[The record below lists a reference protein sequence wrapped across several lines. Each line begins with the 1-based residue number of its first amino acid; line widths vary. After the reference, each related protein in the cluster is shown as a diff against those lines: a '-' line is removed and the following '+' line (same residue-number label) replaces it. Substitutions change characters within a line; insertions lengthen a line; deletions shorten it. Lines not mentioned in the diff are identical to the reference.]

1 MATRTDENGVT
12 TRSQPVGGT
21 QTGDQ
26 PAQRVTA
33 VPNQGYANSNQGY
46 ANSNQGYANPNQGY
60 ANPNQGY
67 ANPNQGYANPN
78 RGYANPNQGYANAN
92 QGYAAYDPNQSYA
105 VGPNA
110 GYAPAAAVPVDAADR
125 TRWGPI
131 WAGFVTTI
139 STFLIVEAFLL
150 WLGALGVTS
159 NASGG
164 LAMNRPWVTWIIA
177 VCAFFLGG
185 LVTAMTSPVRG
196 AFANFLNGLMVWG
209 VATTLIAVVSIFGGG
224 AVFGTVGAMVNHVL
238 SLTGSHHVTPGGV
251 SDLKTASGW
260 AFWTLLSTAI
270 AAGLGGMLAGF
281 GMPVGSIQNDV
292 SGYATN

>member
-33 VPNQGYANSNQGY
+33 VPNQGYANS
-46 ANSNQGYANPNQGY
+46 
-60 ANPNQGY
+60 
-67 ANPNQGYANPN
+67 
-78 RGYANPNQGYANAN
+78 NQGYANAN

-150 WLGALGVTS
+150 WLGALGVT
-159 NASGG
+159 
-164 LAMNRPWVTWIIA
+164 
-177 VCAFFLGG
+177 
-185 LVTAMTSPVRG
+185 
-196 AFANFLNGLMVWG
+196 
-209 VATTLIAVVSIFGGG
+209 
-224 AVFGTVGAMVNHVL
+224 
-238 SLTGSHHVTPGGV
+238 
-251 SDLKTASGW
+251 
-260 AFWTLLSTAI
+260 
-270 AAGLGGMLAGF
+270 
-281 GMPVGSIQNDV
+281 
-292 SGYATN
+292 